1 MPDSTTN
8 PVAVQPDGTA
18 AEPVR
23 QSPQDRLKEITA
35 GIEQGIKDLFNSDR
49 YASYLRTMSHFHHY
63 SVNNTMLIY
72 MQKPDATLVAGFNK
86 WKDQFERHVNRGEKG
101 IKIIAPVMVST
112 RQTREKRDP
121 QTHAVMLD
129 QQGQAIT
136 EEIEVKVPLFRVA
149 SVFDISQT
157 DGKPLPTLVNDL
169 HENVEHFDAFMEAVL
184 RSSPVPL
191 EIGPIENGAD
201 GFFNPSQQQI
211 MLREGMSEA
220 QTVSAAIHEITHATL
235 HNYNQKQNAQG
246 DVANL
251 QPKDRRTEEVEAESV
266 SYAVCQYYGIETADN
281 SFGYIAEWSQ
291 GRDLPELRSS
301 LETINRTAS
310 DLITKI
316 DKNLREIM
324 QERGLMQGQEQA
336 QEAPTE
342 QIASSPVTEASK
354 PSYTIFQLREDT
366 DRRLRFTSMK
376 ELQQHGLSVNGENY
390 QQVYAATLPAS
401 AMENVETTLNSLYHQ
416 FNLDHPVDFMGH
428 SLSVSD
434 VIALSSGGRT
444 DYYYVDS
451 HRFAPLEHFTPP
463 QAEKENYLKSAEM
476 ALEDDYGM
484 IDGIINN
491 DKNPAV
497 EQAETMKPKAAMPS
511 MREQLQLARQ
521 QTQNQPH
528 HTAPTPK
535 REKER

>member
-8 PVAVQPDGTA
+8 PVQPDGTA

-136 EEIEVKVPLFRVA
+136 EEIEVKVPRFRVA

-376 ELQQHGLSVNGENY
+376 ELQQYGLSVNGENY

-497 EQAETMKPKAAMPS
+497 EQTETMKPKAAMPS
-511 MREQLQLARQ
+511 MREQLQLVRQ

-535 REKER
+535 KEKER

>member
-1 MPDSTTN
+1 
-8 PVAVQPDGTA
+8 
-18 AEPVR
+18 
-23 QSPQDRLKEITA
+23 
-35 GIEQGIKDLFNSDR
+35 
-49 YASYLRTMSHFHHY
+49 
-63 SVNNTMLIY
+63 
-72 MQKPDATLVAGFNK
+72 
-86 WKDQFERHVNRGEKG
+86 
-101 IKIIAPVMVST
+101 MVST

-136 EEIEVKVPLFRVA
+136 EEIEVKVPRFRVA

-169 HENVEHFDAFMEAVL
+169 HENVGHFDAFMEAVL

-376 ELQQHGLSVNGENY
+376 ELQQYGLSVNGENY

-444 DYYYVDS
+444 DYY
-451 HRFAPLEHFTPP
+451 
-463 QAEKENYLKSAEM
+463 
-476 ALEDDYGM
+476 
-484 IDGIINN
+484 
-491 DKNPAV
+491 
-497 EQAETMKPKAAMPS
+497 
-511 MREQLQLARQ
+511 
-521 QTQNQPH
+521 
-528 HTAPTPK
+528 
-535 REKER
+535 